1 MKLQGLTAG
10 HAETQMLKN
19 IILGF
24 VILLLAG
31 CASAPLMSSLLGNSD
46 KTATETSQLF
56 FDDFSETGSG
66 WDRFEGEIGSTS
78 YQDETFQIRVNEPN
92 TDLFANPGQLFKD
105 VVIEVTATRMG
116 GPLDNNFGVIC
127 RYQDEKNFYAAQ
139 ISSDGYAGIFRMKNG
154 TLRLLGHKQMI
165 PAPSILGGSA
175 ANLIRFECIGQ
186 TLTLAVNGASI
197 DLREDKSFNNGD
209 VGLIAGSFEES
220 GAWVA
225 FDDFRVF
232 QP

>member
-105 VVIEVTATRMG
+105 VVIEVTANRLG

-139 ISSDGYAGIFRMKNG
+139 ISSDC
-154 TLRLLGHKQMI
+154 LLYTSDAADELLCVD
-165 PAPSILGGSA
+165 PGGSRIIKKKKKINKHIQCSNS
-175 ANLIRFECIGQ
+175 ANPHHSFPNI
-186 TLTLAVNGASI
+186 LTCPI
-197 DLREDKSFNNGD
+197 DT
-209 VGLIAGSFEES
+209 AGKRL
-220 GAWVA
+220 V
-225 FDDFRVF
+225 
-232 QP
+232 